1 MIPAELKRTIF
12 DNIPTEYTVN
22 NNSITSI
29 KTVGLFPFNTYNGT
43 VVNLRFPLDMLPY
56 YRSADEMYN
65 IASEILTKSKVYR
78 GTIRFMVGSNDIT
91 TNISEEHI
99 YTTGTNIY
107 TTIHNPILSVIS
119 LTADAITFVENVD
132 YRIITNKSQI
142 EWIGTTPNDS
152 EIFTIN
158 YLYRERGYWIA
169 TEIAEYLAKWVELN
183 FPTYLHEHG
192 ASIIDISSAI
202 DLTDDI
208 AIDNLN
214 IITFDVDIRYTF
226 EWSRALT
233 DEEGPVMS
241 GSVLTM
247 SGSNYLEI
255 HTIP

>member
-1 MIPAELKRTIF
+1 MIPAELKRLVF
-12 DNIPTEYTVN
+12 DNIPITYTVN
-22 NNSITSI
+22 GNSISSI
-29 KTVGLFPFNTYNGT
+29 KTVGLFPFNTYDGT

-65 IASEILTKSKVYR
+65 ITNEILTRSKVYR
-78 GTIRFMVGSNDIT
+78 GTIRFMIGSNDT
-91 TNISEEHI
+91 TTTISEEHI

-107 TTIHNPILSVIS
+107 TAIHNPILSVAS
-119 LTADAITFVENVD
+119 LTVGAIIFVEDID
-132 YRIITNKSQI
+132 YRIITNRSQI

-152 EIFTIN
+152 ETFTIN
-158 YLYRERGYWIA
+158 YSYRERGYWIA

-183 FPTYLHEHG
+183 FPTYLHEYG
-192 ASIIDISSAI
+192 ASIIDISSAL

-233 DEEGPVMS
+233 NEDGPVMS

>member
-1 MIPAELKRTIF
+1 MIPADLKRTIF
-12 DNIPTEYTVN
+12 NNIPTSYTVN
-22 NNSITSI
+22 GNLISSI
-29 KTVGLFPFNTYNGT
+29 KTVGIFPFNTYDGT
-43 VVNLRFPLDMLPY
+43 VVNLRFPLDMIPY
-56 YRSADEMYN
+56 YRSVDEMFS
-65 IASEILTKSKVYR
+65 ITDETVARSKVYR
-78 GTIRFMVGSNDIT
+78 GTVRFMIGSNDST
-91 TNISEEHI
+91 TVISEQHTYI
-99 YTTGTNIY
+99 TGTNIY
-107 TTIHNPILSVIS
+107 TPVHNPILSITS
-119 LTADAITFVENVD
+119 LTVGATTFVEDTD

-158 YLYRERGYWIA
+158 YSYRERGYWIA

-183 FPTYLHEHG
+183 FPTYLNIYG
-192 ASIIDISSAI
+192 ASIIDISSAT

-214 IITFDVDIRYTF
+214 IVTFDVDIRYTF

-233 DEEGPVMS
+233 DEDGPILS